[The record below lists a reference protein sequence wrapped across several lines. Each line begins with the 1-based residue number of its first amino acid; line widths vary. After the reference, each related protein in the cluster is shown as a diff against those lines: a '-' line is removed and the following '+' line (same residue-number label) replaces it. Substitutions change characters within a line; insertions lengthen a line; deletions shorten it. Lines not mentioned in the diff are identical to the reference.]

1 MTFRV
6 SGAERQA
13 ALASELERSG
23 AVRDGVTGSGEVWRY
38 RMDGASVTLWR
49 TGTCRVQGKGEML
62 DVLTALVASHAVP
75 VAGAPPES
83 VSHPTRP
90 GDLPPGVPWVGCDES
105 GKGDYFGPLVSA
117 AVYVEPDAAE
127 RLRELGVQDSK
138 RLTDKRVHALAP
150 SIRAATRQAVTMIA
164 PPRYN
169 QLYAEFR
176 SRGRR
181 LNHLLAWAHVRSIED
196 LIEAGLHPAYA
207 IVDQFASDASV
218 IEQAVLSET
227 RERGLRVVQYP
238 RAEADVA
245 VAAASVLARE
255 AFVNW
260 LARAE
265 RRVGVPLPKGAS
277 PAVIAAAQEIV
288 RTGGEEALGTVAKL
302 HFGTTTSVL
311 TT

>member
-13 ALASELERSG
+13 ALADSLERSG
-23 AVRDGVTGSGEVWRY
+23 AVRDDVKGSGEVWRY
-38 RMDGASVTLWR
+38 RLDGASVTLWR

-62 DVLTALVASHAVP
+62 DVLTALVAPHAVP
-75 VAGAPPES
+75 VGDAPPAQ
-83 VSHPTRP
+83 PGRP
-90 GDLPPGVPWVGCDES
+90 GDLPSGVPWVGCDES

-127 RLRELGVQDSK
+127 RLGELGVQDSK
-138 RLTDKRVHALAP
+138 TLSDKRVRALAP
-150 SIRAATRQAVTMIA
+150 QIRALTRHALTTVA

-169 QLYAEFR
+169 ELYAELR
-176 SRGRR
+176 SRRRR
-181 LNHLLAWAHVRSIED
+181 LNHLLAWAHARSIED

-207 IVDQFASDASV
+207 IVDQFAADANV
-218 IEQAVLSET
+218 IEHAVLTET
-227 RERGLRVVQYP
+227 RERELRVVQYP

-255 AFVNW
+255 AFIGW
-260 LARAE
+260 LDRAGD
-265 RRVGVPLPKGAS
+265 RVGVPLPKGAS

-288 RTGGEEALGTVAKL
+288 RSGGEEALATVAKL
-302 HFGTTTSVL
+302 HFATTAAVL
-311 TT
+311 P

>member
-6 SGAERQA
+6 TGAEQQA
-13 ALASELERSG
+13 ALADALERSG
-23 AVRDGVTGSGEVWRY
+23 AERDEVRGSGEQWRY
-38 RMDGASVTLWR
+38 RLDGASVTLWR

-75 VAGAPPES
+75 TGDAPPES
-83 VSHPTRP
+83 LSHPARP
-90 GDLPPGVPWVGCDES
+90 DDLPGGVPWIGCDES

-117 AVYVEPDAAE
+117 AVYTEPEAAE

-138 RLTDKRVHALAP
+138 QLTDKRVRALAP
-150 SIRAATRQAVTMIA
+150 QIRSLTRHAITAIA

-169 QLYAEFR
+169 ELYADFR
-176 SRGRR
+176 AKGRR
-181 LNHLLAWAHVRSIED
+181 LNHLLAWAHTRSIED

-207 IVDQFASDASV
+207 IVDQFAADASV
-218 IEQAVLSET
+218 IEKAVLART

-255 AFVNW
+255 AFIAW
-260 LARAE
+260 LDRAGD
-265 RRVGVPLPKGAS
+265 RVGVPLPKGAS
-277 PAVIAAAQEIV
+277 PAVIAAAQEVV
-288 RTGGEEALGTVAKL
+288 RSGGEEALATVAKL
-302 HFGTTTSVL
+302 HFGTTAAVL
-311 TT
+311 ET